1 MLYFVLAA
9 LLVAVDQ
16 WVKYLVS
23 TNISLGGTGK
33 IADLVFVDDKFNVS
47 IVMQE
52 GEICK
57 FKYAEE

>member
-1 MLYFVLAA
+1 MA
-9 LLVAVDQ
+9 
-16 WVKYLVS
+16 S
-23 TNISLGGTGK
+23 TNPARLLGMHDEIGSIEPGK